1 MIEIVPMAEEHI
13 DGVVTLEEA
22 TFSIPW
28 TRADFEREVRE
39 NTMAI
44 YYVAL
49 MDGRVVGYAGMWH
62 VVTEGHITNVGVLE
76 EVRCEGIGSMLMEKL
91 IEKALEKEM
100 TGITLEVR
108 MGNRP
113 AQALYH
119 KYGFKAEGIRKNYY
133 PDTKEDAIIMWKYFP
148 DAELPESK
156 NRTSRSSCLRVGTY
170 FVLRKIIEECSLN
183 DILGKYFG
191 SRDMGLFLDLAV
203 YSIIAENNAAQY
215 YPDYTYNHPLF
226 TEKMK
231 QYSDST
237 VLDFLNSVT
246 DDQSTGFLN
255 TWNES
260 RNYHEKIYIS
270 YDSTNKN
277 CQAGDIKMV
286 EFGHPKVDMGE
297 PVFNYAVAYDTH
309 NQEPLFYEKYPGSL
323 NDISQLQFML
333 DKASGYGYK
342 KIGFILDRGYFSC
355 ENIQYMDKCGYSFVI
370 MVKGMSAL
378 VNELILENKGTFEN
392 KRVNN
397 IYEYGVYG
405 KTIRHKLYASDKKER
420 YFHLYHSISKESAER
435 IEIEN
440 RINQMTQYLKKYQN
454 KVKEFGPGFE
464 KYFNLYY
471 DEKSQAFILPEE
483 RCSVVERELD
493 LAGYFCIVT
502 SEKMSAK
509 EAIELYKSRDVSEKL
524 FRGDKSYLGNK
535 SIRVYSEESARAKIF
550 VEFVAMIVR
559 CKMYIK
565 LKEEMKKLD
574 KKLNYMT
581 VPAAIKE
588 LEKIEMVRQLDN
600 IYRLDH
606 AVTAN
611 QKVILKAFGLDAN
624 SIKYFAS
631 ELSKELKEAE

>member
-1 MIEIVPMAEEHI
+1 MYLEFLVKIPTVKGKITRRKKSNIVYIEYEYDRVYDPSRKYTFPKR
-13 DGVVTLEEA
+13 VTIGKLSDTDPE
-22 TFSIPW
+22 
-28 TRADFEREVRE
+28 
-39 NTMAI
+39 
-44 YYVAL
+44 L
-49 MDGRVVGYAGMWH
+49 M
-62 VVTEGHITNVGVLE
+62 
-76 EVRCEGIGSMLMEKL
+76 
-91 IEKALEKEM
+91 
-100 TGITLEVR
+100 
-108 MGNRP
+108 RP
-113 AQALYH
+113 NQNFL
-119 KYGFKAEGIRKNYY
+119 
-133 PDTKEDAIIMWKYFP
+133 KYFP

-156 NRTSRSSCLRVGTY
+156 SRTSKSSCLRVGAY
-170 FVLRKIIEECSLN
+170 FVLRKLIEECSLK
-183 DILGKYFG
+183 DILGKYFVP
-191 SRDMGLFLDLAV
+191 RDMGLFLDLAV

-237 VLDFLNSVT
+237 VSDFLNSVT

-260 RNYHEKIYIS
+260 RNYREKIYIS

-277 CQAGDIKMV
+277 CQAGDIEMV
-286 EFGHPKVDMGE
+286 EFGHPKVDVGE
-297 PVFNYAVAYDTH
+297 PVFNYAVAYNSH
-309 NQEPLFYEKYPGSL
+309 NQEPLFYEKYIGSL

-342 KIGFILDRGYFSC
+342 KIGFILDRGYFSS
-355 ENIQYMDKCGYSFVI
+355 ENIQYMDKCGYSFII

-392 KRVNN
+392 KRINN

-405 KTIRHKLYASDKKER
+405 KTIRHRLYASDKKER

-435 IEIEN
+435 MEIEN

-464 KYFNLYY
+464 KYFNLHY

-483 RCSVVERELD
+483 RSSVLERELD
-493 LAGYFCIVT
+493 LAGYFCIIT

-574 KKLNYMT
+574 KRTNYMT
-581 VPAAIKE
+581 VPAALKE

-631 ELSKELKEAE
+631 ELGKELKKAE

>member
-1 MIEIVPMAEEHI
+1 MYLDFLVKVPTVKGKITRRKKSNVVYIEYEYDRVYDPSRKYTFPKR
-13 DGVVTLEEA
+13 VT
-22 TFSIPW
+22 
-28 TRADFEREVRE
+28 
-39 NTMAI
+39 
-44 YYVAL
+44 
-49 MDGRVVGYAGMWH
+49 
-62 VVTEGHITNVGVLE
+62 
-76 EVRCEGIGSMLMEKL
+76 IGKL
-91 IEKALEKEM
+91 S
-100 TGITLEVR
+100 
-108 MGNRP
+108 
-113 AQALYH
+113 
-119 KYGFKAEGIRKNYY
+119 
-133 PDTKEDAIIMWKYFP
+133 DTDPEFMKPNQNFLKYFP

-156 NRTSRSSCLRVGTY
+156 SRTSRSSCFRVGAY

-183 DILGKYFG
+183 DILGKYFR
-191 SRDMGLFLDLAV
+191 SRDIGLFLDLAV

-237 VLDFLNSVT
+237 VSDFLNSVT

-260 RNYHEKIYIS
+260 RNYREKIYIS

-440 RINQMTQYLKKYQN
+440 RINQITQYLKKYQN

-464 KYFNLYY
+464 KYFNLHY

-574 KKLNYMT
+574 KKPNYMT

-631 ELSKELKEAE
+631 ELSKELKKAE

>member
-1 MIEIVPMAEEHI
+1 MYLDFLVKVPTVKGKITRRKKSNVVYIEYEYDRVYDPSRKYTFLKR
-13 DGVVTLEEA
+13 VTIGKLSDTDPE
-22 TFSIPW
+22 
-28 TRADFEREVRE
+28 
-39 NTMAI
+39 
-44 YYVAL
+44 L
-49 MDGRVVGYAGMWH
+49 MKP
-62 VVTEGHITNVGVLE
+62 NQNFL
-76 EVRCEGIGSMLMEKL
+76 
-91 IEKALEKEM
+91 
-100 TGITLEVR
+100 
-108 MGNRP
+108 
-113 AQALYH
+113 
-119 KYGFKAEGIRKNYY
+119 
-133 PDTKEDAIIMWKYFP
+133 KYFP

-440 RINQMTQYLKKYQN
+440 RINQMTQY
-454 KVKEFGPGFE
+454 
-464 KYFNLYY
+464 
-471 DEKSQAFILPEE
+471 
-483 RCSVVERELD
+483 
-493 LAGYFCIVT
+493 
-502 SEKMSAK
+502 
-509 EAIELYKSRDVSEKL
+509 KSRDVSEKL